1 MWSNECENTWVLTC
15 DMDELL
21 DIDANSLVN
30 KDIPSNVIIYGSSI
44 ISFLS
49 FNIMIR
55 FIFIYPSH

>member
-30 KDIPSNVIIYGSSI
+30 KDIPSNVIIWVLYNLF
-44 ISFLS
+44 SFV
-49 FNIMIR
+49 
-55 FIFIYPSH
+55 

>member
-1 MWSNECENTWVLTC
+1 MWSNKCENTWVLTC

>member
-55 FIFIYPSH
+55 FIFIYQSH